1 MKEMITAKC
10 TAWEQTIAKSNEDL
24 QRLDREESFL
34 LGQIQK
40 LQKNLTAVI
49 ETKHHLLGGNEA
61 GLIAINLFQQQLLA
75 GMENEENEESS
86 EENDK
91 INT

>member
-10 TAWEQTIAKSNEDL
+10 PAWEQTIAKSNEDL

-49 ETKHHLLGGNEA
+49 ETKQHLLGGNEA

-75 GMENEENEESS
+75 GIENEESS